1 MKRRMWP
8 LRTVGAVAVA
18 SVLLV
23 FLAAALAGC
32 GAATKASRSLAGSK
46 TLTSDIGGPPQPGT
60 GDFDWIQFKNGEWLK
75 GEIKDLQDD
84 SFSFESDE
92 LDTLQLDWEDIHAVY
107 SATEHTCVFEDR
119 TSVLGKLRIEGDRVI
134 VVTTPEGEKRY
145 DRADLRFIIP
155 GGQTEWDYWSLEY
168 TLGATVRQGN
178 SDQSDMSSFLRI
190 RRRSPTARTGF
201 EYRAAFGSVEG
212 KETVNNQLADLRH
225 DVFLSRRLYLTA
237 PTVHYYRD
245 RPQNIAYQM
254 TPGAGLGY
262 EIIDR
267 GHMEWT
273 AGGGAGYQHTEFDE
287 VAPGQD
293 SSAGG
298 GVILGLT
305 DFKWELTKNVDF
317 EFQYNTTVGLA
328 ENLGV
333 NHHVFTTLSFD
344 IWKNFDFD
352 VSLTWN
358 RVGDAQRTSDGDK
371 PNEDDIS
378 LYVGLGWEF

>member
-1 MKRRMWP
+1 MGRMW
-8 LRTVGAVAVA
+8 LFRTVGGATVA

-23 FLAAALAGC
+23 SLAAGLTGCAG
-32 GAATKASRSLAGSK
+32 ATRASRPLPASTA
-46 TLTSDIGGPPQPGT
+46 LTSDVDRPPQPGA

-75 GEIKDLQDD
+75 GEIKDLQDE

-107 SATEHTCVFEDR
+107 SAKEHTCVFEDK
-119 TSVLGKLRIEGDRVI
+119 TSVLGKLRIEGDRVT

-145 DRADLRFIIP
+145 DRADLRFIIS
-155 GGQTEWDYWSLEY
+155 GGQTEWDYWSLKY

-178 SDQSDMSSFLRI
+178 TDQTDVSSFLSVQ
-190 RRRSPTARTGF
+190 RRSPKARTRF
-201 EYRAAFGSVEG
+201 EYRAVSGSIED

-237 PTVHYYRD
+237 PSVHYYRD
-245 RPQNIAYQM
+245 KFKNIAHQM

-273 AGGGAGYQHTEFDE
+273 VGGGAGYQYTQFDE
-287 VAPGQD
+287 VAPGED
-293 SSAGG
+293 TSASG

-305 DFKWELTKNVDF
+305 DFKWDLTKKIEF
-317 EFQYNTTVGLA
+317 ELQYNTTVGLA

-333 NHHVFTTLSFD
+333 NHHAFATFSFD
-344 IWKNFDFD
+344 VWKSLDFD

-358 RVGDAQRTSDGDK
+358 RVGDTHRTGGGDE
-371 PNEDDIS
+371 PSADDVS
-378 LYVGLGWEF
+378 LYVGLGWEL